1 MRLRIILWGLLLSFF
16 SLEVSAG
23 HSFTDELQNPQKP
36 INKKTRIQPSAN
48 KKEAAAQPEAKSA
61 DKKAIASERYI
72 ALKTNIAYDAIAI
85 PNLAVEMQ
93 FSKHISVELPVML
106 SFWDLT
112 QKRAIRTI
120 AIQPEARW
128 WMRQAGAGHFF
139 GVHVNVGWFN
149 AKWEDDR
156 YQSTDRP
163 LLGAGL
169 SYGYLLPLSTHWGAE
184 FTLGA
189 GYANMKYDTY
199 YNIDNGAKIGTES
212 RNYWGITRIGLSLS
226 YRF

>member
-36 INKKTRIQPSAN
+36 INKKTRIQPSAS
-48 KKEAAAQPEAKSA
+48 KKEASAQPETKSA

-85 PNLAVEMQ
+85 PNLAVEAQ
-93 FSKHISVELPVML
+93 FSKHISVELPVMF
-106 SFWDLT
+106 SFWDLSRE
-112 QKRAIRTI
+112 RAIRTI

-128 WMRQAGAGHFF
+128 WLRQVGAGHFF
-139 GVHVNVGWFN
+139 GVHANVGWFN
-149 AKWEDDR
+149 AKWKDDR

-199 YNIDNGAKIGTES
+199 YNIDNGARIGTES